1 MQVVLILKSNNLD
14 PWLLDWSQINLCKQ
28 GKITLKAKWNQ
39 DLPIFL
45 PAPSKHRWIS
55 LRVTASHKFGH
66 DFLKPLKCLVLDFT
80 SNSLGKAGQGL
91 LETKKLSRS
100 GVILVDFADFVA
112 GNDGRNS
119 MSKIPSNCTD
129 VLKFIFE
136 DFRGR
141 FWTFTQWR
149 ICKGRSWHQIKVSI
163 SNIHRKLTKCKP
175 KTKLVFDRKW
185 RKKKVLILVV

>member
-1 MQVVLILKSNNLD
+1 MNYLD
-14 PWLLDWSQINLCKQ
+14 SWQLDSSPFRL
-28 GKITLKAKWNQ
+28 GKAWQTPLTAKMNSRIDNFYQ
-39 DLPIFL
+39 
-45 PAPSKHRWIS
+45 

-129 VLKFIFE
+129 VIFE
-136 DFRGR
+136 DLETDFGHLPNKE
-141 FWTFTQWR
+141 FVEDVHVF
-149 ICKGRSWHQIKVSI
+149 
-163 SNIHRKLTKCKP
+163 KLRYRYPTS
-175 KTKLVFDRKW
+175 TVN
-185 RKKKVLILVV
+185 